1 MIKLG
6 VDFGG
11 TKIEAAAI
19 DPDGHFLLR
28 RRVSTPGTY
37 DEAVRAVADLI
48 AEVENEIGKAES
60 IGIGVPGSNDPK
72 NGIMRNANAIYLN
85 GMPFQSD
92 LRRTLGRKVYLDN
105 DANCFALSEV
115 RDGAAMGAKVAFAII
130 IGTGCGAGLVI
141 DGKVV
146 QGSNGMTSE
155 FGHVPLPWPRSS
167 ELPQPA
173 CWCGLTGCLE
183 RWISGSGFRDD
194 FARRTGRRP
203 HGNEIVK
210 LARLGDPVAQAVLD
224 DYLDRLARGMA
235 MIVNILDPH
244 CFVLGGGMSNIPEI
258 YERVPL
264 LIPNYTF
271 GKVAEVRMSPAKWGD
286 SSGVR
291 GAAFLGES

>member
-11 TKIEAAAI
+11 SKIEAAAI
-19 DPDGHFLLR
+19 DPDGHFVLR
-28 RRVSTPGTY
+28 RRVATPCNY
-37 DEAVRAVADLI
+37 DAALRAVADLI
-48 AEVENEIGKAES
+48 AGVETEIGTVEA
-60 IGIGVPGSNDPK
+60 IGIGVPGSIDPQT
-72 NGIMRNANAIYLN
+72 GTMRNANATYLN
-85 GMPFQSD
+85 GRPFQFD
-92 LRRTLGRKVYLDN
+92 LKRALGRKVHLDN
-105 DANCFALSEV
+105 DANCLALSEV

-141 DGKVV
+141 DGKIV

-155 FGHVPLPWPRSS
+155 FGHVPLPWVQSS
-167 ELPQPA
+167 ELPHPS

-183 RWISGSGFRDD
+183 RWISGTGFRDD
-194 FARRTGRRP
+194 FARRTGERP
-203 HGNEIVK
+203 HGDEIVD
-210 LARLGDPVAQAVLD
+210 LARSGDLVAQAVLD
-224 DYLDRLARGMA
+224 DFFDRLARGMA

-258 YERVPL
+258 YERVPM

-271 GKVAEVRMSPAKWGD
+271 GKVATVRMSPAKWGD